1 MKNIKFLTFFLGFVI
16 IHCTAFAQQN
26 LSLKEAVTIALENNY
41 SIKLSQNNAKIAIN
55 NNNVG
60 TAGLLPLVT
69 GNFVQ
74 NNRLETSSVDL
85 ASGETRTANNAETS
99 NLNYGVGLNWRIFDG
114 FQMFANYDRL
124 QELEKLGDVNA
135 QITVQTTIANV
146 LEAFFNVVAIKKQL
160 EASKTALDVSLV
172 RVNNAKNR
180 YFLGKGSKLEYL
192 AAQVD
197 LNSDT
202 TALLRQEDLLATQ
215 KIRLNQLLARDLN
228 TQFDVSEDIIL
239 STMLNYDD
247 LKLNVERSNPNLQV
261 ANTNKKL
268 ADLFVK
274 QVKGARYPV
283 ISLTSGY
290 NFANSIAPPT
300 SFALRANN
308 RGLNYGLTASIN
320 IFNGFQQKRN
330 ETNAIIQTENA
341 TLELENLKQDIIAQ
355 LLTNYQSYQT
365 NLKLIKLEESNLK
378 LAKENLDINLEKY
391 KIGSIVPLE
400 LREAQRNYVDVNA
413 RYTNA
418 LFLTK
423 LSEVFIKQLSGGLKI
438 TDN

>member
-1 MKNIKFLTFFLGFVI
+1 MIEDFFKYQAQTSPHPLAMEISHAKGSYIYDTDGNAYLDMVAGVSANTLG
-16 IHCTAFAQQN
+16 HQPQ
-26 LSLKEAVTIALENNY
+26 
-41 SIKLSQNNAKIAIN
+41 
-55 NNNVG
+55 
-60 TAGLLPLVT
+60 
-69 GNFVQ
+69 
-74 NNRLETSSVDL
+74 R
-85 ASGETRTANNAETS
+85 
-99 NLNYGVGLNWRIFDG
+99 
-114 FQMFANYDRL
+114 
-124 QELEKLGDVNA
+124 VND
-135 QITVQTTIANV
+135 
-146 LEAFFNVVAIKKQL
+146 AIKKQL

-308 RGLNYGLTASIN
+308 RGLNYGVTASIN

>member
-1 MKNIKFLTFFLGFVI
+1 
-16 IHCTAFAQQN
+16 
-26 LSLKEAVTIALENNY
+26 
-41 SIKLSQNNAKIAIN
+41 
-55 NNNVG
+55 
-60 TAGLLPLVT
+60 
-69 GNFVQ
+69 
-74 NNRLETSSVDL
+74 
-85 ASGETRTANNAETS
+85 
-99 NLNYGVGLNWRIFDG
+99 
-114 FQMFANYDRL
+114 
-124 QELEKLGDVNA
+124 
-135 QITVQTTIANV
+135 
-146 LEAFFNVVAIKKQL
+146 
-160 EASKTALDVSLV
+160 V

-215 KIRLNQLLARDLN
+215 KIRLNQILARDLN
-228 TQFDVSEDIIL
+228 TPFDVSEDIVL
-239 STMLNYDD
+239 SSILNYDD
-247 LKLNVERSNPNLQV
+247 LKLNVERNNPNLQV
-261 ANTNKKL
+261 AYTNKKL
-268 ADLFVK
+268 SDLFVK

-283 ISLTSGY
+283 VSLTSGY
-290 NFANSIAPPT
+290 NFANSVAPPT

-308 RGLNYGLTASIN
+308 RGLNYGVTASIN

-330 ETNAIIQTENA
+330 ETNAIIQKENA
-341 TLELENLKQDIIAQ
+341 TFELENLKQDIIAQ

-365 NLKLIKLEESNLK
+365 NLTLIRLEESNLK

-400 LREAQRNYVDVNA
+400 LREAQRNYVDANA

-438 TDN
+438 SDN